1 MCARALGVAW
11 DAGVY
16 AAAYIAGNAFSFSLT
31 SYLIGR
37 YNMKQNAATNVNN
50 IFSGTFNF
58 APVVGAFVAD
68 AFWGRFRTLL
78 FGRNRGRSCCKFLP
92 CDRVTYF
99 LFSDI
104 CKPPVENISLKLK
117 DITIVF
123 GLENDR
129 RSIKC
134 M

>member
-1 MCARALGVAW
+1 LSDGNGINVCVCARAFGMAW
-11 DAGVY
+11 NAGVY

-50 IFSGTFNF
+50 VFSGTFNF

-78 FGRNRGRSCCKFLP
+78 FGTVVGVAVSFCFVIVSHVFSSATLIANRHQWKTSR
-92 CDRVTYF
+92 
-99 LFSDI
+99 
-104 CKPPVENISLKLK
+104 
-117 DITIVF
+117 
-123 GLENDR
+123 
-129 RSIKC
+129 
-134 M
+134 

>member
-1 MCARALGVAW
+1 MCVCVCARALGMAW

-31 SYLIGR
+31 SYLIDR

-78 FGRNRGRSCCKFLP
+78 FGTVVGVAVSFFAL
-92 CDRVTYF
+92 
-99 LFSDI
+99 
-104 CKPPVENISLKLK
+104 
-117 DITIVF
+117 
-123 GLENDR
+123 
-129 RSIKC
+129 
-134 M
+134 